1 MVQGAKTAGIKV
13 LPGPWDLPATNS
25 LILWAGPFMKR
36 LAQNA
41 FHKTLAGIDIGAALE
56 RHLERDGAAI
66 RAGDGVLDLR
76 AFRTILAIAYGKASV
91 AMAEGFARILAP
103 EFPVEGLLVAPS
115 ARRAVPGWQVFMG
128 GHPIPTEGSL
138 AAGRAI
144 LERLAQCD
152 EKTLVV
158 FLISGGGSAMV
169 EHPLDP
175 SISLGDFQALH
186 RALVTCGAP
195 IEEIN
200 VVRKHL
206 STTKGG
212 RLAAAA
218 RHSVKL
224 TLAISDVPL
233 GEESALASG
242 PTLPDPSTI
251 LDAERVAHACELLP
265 KLPASLR
272 AIFEKHGLRETPKEG
287 DPAFAQ
293 AHFVRVLSVHDLFH
307 AAHHSC
313 EAEGFVCECDDST
326 DGWPIEKAADYL
338 LAQLAEQ
345 KKANPHH
352 RVAVVADGELSSP
365 VTGNGIGG
373 RNSAFV
379 LACVPK
385 IAGKDITVL
394 SAGTDGIDGN
404 SPAAGAVADGETLA
418 RARNAGLAVGDF
430 ARRSDAY
437 TFFER
442 LGDAIV
448 TGPTGNNLRDL
459 RILMA

>member
-1 MVQGAKTAGIKV
+1 
-13 LPGPWDLPATNS
+13 
-25 LILWAGPFMKR
+25 MKR

-41 FHKTLAGIDIGAALE
+41 FHKTLAGVDIGAALE
-56 RHLERDGAAI
+56 RHLDRDGAAI
-66 RAGDGVLDLR
+66 RAGDSVIDLGE
-76 AFRTILAIAYGKASV
+76 FRTILTIAYGKASV
-91 AMAEGFARILAP
+91 AMAQGFARILAP
-103 EFPVEGLLVAPS
+103 DFAVEGLLVAPS
-115 ARRAVPGWQVFMG
+115 ERDAVLPGWQMFSG
-128 GHPIPTEGSL
+128 AHPIPDEGSF

-144 LERLAQCD
+144 LERLARCD
-152 EKTLVV
+152 ERTLVV

-169 EHPLDP
+169 EQPLDRA
-175 SISLGDFQALH
+175 ISLEDFQALH

-195 IEEIN
+195 VEDIN

-206 STTKGG
+206 SATKGG

-218 RHSVKL
+218 PRSVKL

-251 LDAERVAHACELLP
+251 ADAERVAQSFGLAGR
-265 KLPASLR
+265 LPASLR

-287 DPAFAQ
+287 DAAFAR
-293 AHFVRVLSVHDLFH
+293 ARFVRLLSVHDLFH
-307 AAHHSC
+307 ATHHAC
-313 EAEGFVCECDDST
+313 EAEGFLCECDDST
-326 DGWPIEKAADYL
+326 DGWPIEKAADFL

-365 VTGNGIGG
+365 VTGNGVGG

-418 RARNAGLAVGDF
+418 RARNSGIDVEDF